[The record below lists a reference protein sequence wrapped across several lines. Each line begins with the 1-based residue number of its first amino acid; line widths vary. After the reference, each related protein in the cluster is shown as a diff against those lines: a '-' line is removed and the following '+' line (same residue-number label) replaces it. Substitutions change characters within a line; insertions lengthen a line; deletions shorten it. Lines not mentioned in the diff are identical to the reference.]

1 MGGSYMQ
8 NSDNLP
14 SVSLTSSEALLLWV
28 AMGLAVVF
36 LGLLAFDLFKRRR
49 KSRRRRSDP
58 KGLREKLLTP
68 IHRAQAFRNDLERML
83 RKRSRHKDG
92 HRSLPPKPPP

>member
-1 MGGSYMQ
+1 MRD
-8 NSDNLP
+8 SDNLP
-14 SVSLTSSEALLLWV
+14 SVSITSSETLLLWV

-49 KSRRRRSDP
+49 KSRRRRRSDP

-83 RKRSRHKDG
+83 HKRSRHKHG
-92 HRSLPPKPPP
+92 HLPPPPKSPP